1 MPRKCKCYIT
11 GEVGTTDTFVKI
23 GSHYYKNQYV
33 YDEDKRL
40 KEERKQLIDYICRT
54 FLGYGEGQPFPSSLP
69 KKLNELS
76 YYDNAVI
83 METFRQ
89 NKGDI
94 LFWLDKKD
102 FSSEY
107 GKIAYIFAI
116 IGNKIADVNKK
127 YVREKKITEEQ
138 QKKVADFELAY
149 EERMLSIG
157 TKRKAKDIS
166 DFLEEEWI

>member
-1 MPRKCKCYIT
+1 MVRRCKCYIT
-11 GEVGTTDTFVKI
+11 GEVGTTNTFVKI
-23 GSHYYKNQYV
+23 GSHYYKSQYV

-40 KEERKQLIDYICRT
+40 KEERKQLINYICRT
-54 FLGYGEGQPFPSSLP
+54 FLDYREGQPFPSLLP

-89 NKGDI
+89 CKDNILYWLNNKE
-94 LFWLDKKD
+94 

-107 GKIAYIFAI
+107 GKISYIFAI

-127 YVREKKITEEQ
+127 YVREEKKRPKDLDFFDCDNPNLIATV
-138 QKKVADFELAY
+138 KKSKGS
-149 EERMLSIG
+149 LS
-157 TKRKAKDIS
+157 S
-166 DFLEEEWI
+166 FLEDDEL

>member
-1 MPRKCKCYIT
+1 MARRCKCYIT

-23 GSHYYKNQYV
+23 GGHYYKSQYV
-33 YDEDKRL
+33 YDEYKRL

-89 NKGDI
+89 CKENI
-94 LFWLDKKD
+94 LYWLDNKE

-127 YVREKKITEEQ
+127 YVKQEKTQPKDLDFFDCDNPNLTATA
-138 QKKVADFELAY
+138 KKSKGSLA
-149 EERMLSIG
+149 S
-157 TKRKAKDIS
+157 
-166 DFLEEEWI
+166 FLEDNEL

>member
-1 MPRKCKCYIT
+1 MVRRCKCYIT
-11 GEVGTTDTFVKI
+11 GEIGTTDTFVKI

-40 KEERKQLIDYICRT
+40 KEERRQLIDYICRT

-83 METFRQ
+83 FETFKQ
-89 NKGDI
+89 CKEDI
-94 LFWLDKKD
+94 VYWLGSKD
-102 FSSEY
+102 FTSEY

-116 IGNKIADVNKK
+116 IGNKIADVNRK
-127 YVREKKITEEQ
+127 YVREEKKQ
-138 QKKVADFELAY
+138 PKDFDFFDCDNPNLIA
-149 EERMLSIG
+149 SP
-157 TKRKAKDIS
+157 KRSKDS
-166 DFLEEEWI
+166 LVSFLEDDEL